1 MSGRNINE
9 VLKVL
14 QPQPNKIYSS
24 QERSIDFFDQIQMLR
39 KQGTELYKENDKKIY
54 ENRNLKKISTSH
66 NLKTNDIILNF
77 NSVITEVY
85 PLDLSKYEIFDNHC
99 NDIFNKIP
107 KSLTISLMADQK
119 VFLTAKKEEANVS
132 FLIAHHFT

>member
-1 MSGRNINE
+1 M
-9 VLKVL
+9 L
-14 QPQPNKIYSS
+14 QPQPNIYSS
-24 QERSIDFFDQIQMLR
+24 QECKSNFFDQILMLR

-54 ENRNLKKISTSH
+54 EEKRNSKKNSSSH

-99 NDIFNKIP
+99 KDIFNKIP
-107 KSLTISLMADQK
+107 KSLTISLMAEKKD
-119 VFLTAKKEEANVS
+119 FLTHAKEEANVS
-132 FLIAHHFT
+132 FLIE